1 MTKEGHKDRWIKAG
15 IEHFAGTPHL
25 ASVGCDTWSD
35 WALSPPADPEA
46 KKTTIELR
54 REGTGRESTLWL
66 YHIVD
71 GTERPVRQI
80 TWVFADEGSWDIRV
94 AAMVG
99 RPAGAEDVPG
109 QEKNLTVQP
118 RDAEVV
124 FAR

>member
-1 MTKEGHKDRWIKAG
+1 MTQDGQKDRWIKAG

-46 KKTTIELR
+46 KNTTIELR
-54 REGTGRESTLWL
+54 REDIGRESTLWL

-71 GTERPVRQI
+71 GKEIPVRQI
-80 TWVFADEGSWDIRV
+80 TWVFADEGGWNMRV

-99 RPAGAEDVPG
+99 RPASAEGVLG
-109 QEKNLTVQP
+109 QEKGLTIEFK
-118 RDAEVV
+118 DGDVV
-124 FAR
+124 FV

>member
-1 MTKEGHKDRWIKAG
+1 MTQDGQKDRWIKAG

-46 KKTTIELR
+46 NNTTIELR
-54 REGTGRESTLWL
+54 REGIGRESTLWL

-71 GTERPVRQI
+71 GKEIPVRQI
-80 TWVFADEGSWDIRV
+80 TWVFADEGGWNMRV

-99 RPAGAEDVPG
+99 RPASAEGVLG
-109 QEKNLTVQP
+109 QEKGLTIEFK
-118 RDAEVV
+118 DGDVV
-124 FAR
+124 FV